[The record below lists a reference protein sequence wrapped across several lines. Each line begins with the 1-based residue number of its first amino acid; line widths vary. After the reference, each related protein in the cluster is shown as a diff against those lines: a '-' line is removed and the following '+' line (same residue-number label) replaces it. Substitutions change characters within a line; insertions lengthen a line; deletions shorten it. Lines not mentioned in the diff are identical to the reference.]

1 MRIVIMGASGNIG
14 TAILER
20 AADPSAG
27 GADEYVG
34 VARRDPG
41 NDRVYQRARW
51 HLADV
56 TDPAATDRL
65 TQIFTGADAVVNLV
79 WGFQPGRDAGYLE
92 RVGVGGLRAVLAA
105 ARRAGVP
112 HLVHMSSVG
121 AYAAGHGRRVDESWS
136 IAGIPAS
143 VYSRQKAAAERVLDA
158 DEATGGGPVV
168 ARLRPGLVLHRA
180 AGSSLL
186 RYGLPG
192 WWPSWVLDLAAVLP
206 LPGDF
211 AVPVVHAHDLA
222 DAVLATVRGRATGS
236 FNLAADQALTAADIA
251 GALRAIRIPVPGT
264 ALRAV
269 VAAGWALRLQRLD
282 PGWIDLALA
291 VPLLDNR
298 RARTELD
305 WQPRYD
311 ARTALQDLLAGMRGQ
326 QATSSPVLR
335 TRTVARELWSAVRS
349 GPITRR
355 PMA

>member
-1 MRIVIMGASGNIG
+1 MRIVLVGASGNIG

-20 AADPSAG
+20 SGDPSPGAAD
-27 GADEYVG
+27 EFVG

-56 TDPAATDRL
+56 TDPGATDRL
-65 TQIFTGADAVVNLV
+65 AQIFTGADAVVNLV
-79 WGFQPGRDAGYLE
+79 WGFQPGRDTGYLE
-92 RVGVGGLRAVLAA
+92 RVGVGGLRVVLDA
-105 ARRAGVP
+105 ARRARVP

-121 AYAAGHGRRVDESWS
+121 AYAAGHGLRVTESWS
-136 IAGIPAS
+136 TAGVPAS
-143 VYSRQKAAAERVLDA
+143 VYSRQKAAAERLLDA
-158 DEATGGGPVV
+158 DEARGGGPAL

-206 LPGDF
+206 LPSDF

-222 DAVLATVRGRATGS
+222 DAVLTTVRQRATGA
-236 FNLAADQALTAADIA
+236 FNLAAEQPLTAADVA
-251 GALRAIRIPVPGT
+251 AALRAIRIPIPGA

-269 VAAGWALRLQRLD
+269 VAASWTLRLQRLD

-291 VPLLDNR
+291 VPLLDIS
-298 RARTELD
+298 RARTELG
-305 WQPRYD
+305 WQPRFD
-311 ARTALQDLLAGMRGQ
+311 ARTALRDLLAGMRHQ
-326 QATSSPVLR
+326 EATSSPVLR
-335 TRTVARELWSAVRS
+335 TRTVTRELLTAVRS

-355 PMA
+355 PRA

>member
-1 MRIVIMGASGNIG
+1 MRIVLVGASGNIG

-20 AADPSAG
+20 AGQAPAG
-27 GADEYVG
+27 SADEFIG

-41 NDRVYQRARW
+41 DDRVYQRARW

-56 TDPAATDRL
+56 TATGAADRL
-65 TQIFTGADAVVNLV
+65 TQIFTGADAVVNLA
-79 WGFQPGRDAGYLE
+79 WGFQPGRDAAYLE
-92 RVGVGGLRAVLAA
+92 RVGVGGLQAVLAA
-105 ARRAGVP
+105 ARRARVP
-112 HLVHMSSVG
+112 HLVHLSSVG

-136 IAGIPAS
+136 TAGIPAS
-143 VYSRQKAAAERVLDA
+143 IYSRQKAAAERLLDTDGA
-158 DEATGGGPVV
+158 SGDGPAV

-180 AGSSLL
+180 GGSALL
-186 RYGLPG
+186 RYGFPG
-192 WWPSWVLDLAAVLP
+192 WSPSWVLDLVAVLP

-222 DAVLATVRGRATGS
+222 DAVLATVRRRAAGP
-236 FNLAADQALTAADIA
+236 FNLAADQELTGADIA
-251 GALRAIRIPVPGT
+251 AALRAIRIPVPGG

-291 VPLLDNR
+291 VPLLDTG
-298 RARTELD
+298 RARVELG
-305 WQPRYD
+305 WQPRVD
-311 ARTALQDLLAGMRGQ
+311 ARTALRDLLAGMRRHES
-326 QATSSPVLR
+326 TSSPVLR
-335 TRTVARELWSAVRS
+335 PRTVTRELLAAVRS